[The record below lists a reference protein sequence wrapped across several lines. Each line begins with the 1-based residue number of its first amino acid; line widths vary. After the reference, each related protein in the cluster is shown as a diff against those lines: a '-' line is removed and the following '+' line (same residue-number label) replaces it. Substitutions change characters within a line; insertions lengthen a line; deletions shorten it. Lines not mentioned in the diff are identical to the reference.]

1 MLFSTIKPSL
11 NGSQPFS
18 AVEKEMFSQRN
29 RTKTRKK
36 SYHIYN
42 YGTAG
47 VEWKL
52 LPRFLIILNCI
63 EKGVLILAKLSQYRF
78 QYNIILNVLS
88 DHVIVIHHSLDRISF
103 SLKRIYTLFAHKALP
118 GFALRTVGQRASAML
133 LDFTIDMASR
143 YIKKRKS
150 IKKKNNNNNNKTKN

>member
-1 MLFSTIKPSL
+1 MLFSTIEPSL

-18 AVEKEMFSQRN
+18 AVEKDMFSQRN

-63 EKGVLILAKLSQYRF
+63 EKGVLILAKLPQYRF
-78 QYNIILNVLS
+78 QYIILNVLS

-103 SLKRIYTLFAHKALP
+103 SLKNIY
-118 GFALRTVGQRASAML
+118 
-133 LDFTIDMASR
+133 
-143 YIKKRKS
+143 S
-150 IKKKNNNNNNKTKN
+150 IFSQGAAWVCFKNGWPTRFNNVTWLCYWHG

>member
-1 MLFSTIKPSL
+1 MLFSTIEPSL

-29 RTKTRKK
+29 RTKSRKKK
-36 SYHIYN
+36 SYHMYN
-42 YGTAG
+42 YANAG

-78 QYNIILNVLS
+78 QYIILNVLS

-103 SLKRIYTLFAHKALP
+103 SLKNIYRICSQGAAW
-118 GFALRTVGQRASAML
+118 VCS
-133 LDFTIDMASR
+133 
-143 YIKKRKS
+143 
-150 IKKKNNNNNNKTKN
+150 KNGWPTRFSDVTWLYYWHG

>member
-88 DHVIVIHHSLDRISF
+88 DHVIVIHHSLDRISLTLNNMSPICSQGAAWVCSKNGWPTRF
-103 SLKRIYTLFAHKALP
+103 SDVPWLYYWH
-118 GFALRTVGQRASAML
+118 G
-133 LDFTIDMASR
+133 
-143 YIKKRKS
+143 
-150 IKKKNNNNNNKTKN
+150 